1 MTRRDMI
8 GWVVTLGV
16 FIGLVS
22 AYWCVPYV
30 ATWWIMT
37 SSFAIGAI
45 SGIEI
50 ESETKAIKE

>member
-1 MTRRDMI
+1 MTRRDII

-22 AYWCVPYV
+22 SYWYVPYV

-50 ESETKAIKE
+50 ES

>member
-1 MTRRDMI
+1 MTIRDLR
-8 GWVVTLGV
+8 GWVVTLGA

-22 AYWCVPYV
+22 AYWYVPYV

-50 ESETKAIKE
+50 ESETKAMKE

>member
-1 MTRRDMI
+1 MTRRDII

-22 AYWCVPYV
+22 SYWYVPYV

-37 SSFAIGAI
+37 FAIGAI

-50 ESETKAIKE
+50 ES